1 MAIFENIT
9 IKQRLWLNLFLVIA
23 ILCVIA
29 LSTRSTLLT
38 LVESNHQLKQLQE
51 HQSNAIFEFQVE
63 FASTLLSMKKYA
75 FSLHQTDG
83 DHFNQKIEAL
93 KALNTQ
99 LEKNVIEKNSE
110 QEQVVS
116 QQKNLDEKTTSNQ
129 NKPININ
136 ILEYS
141 KAAKN
146 FTSNAPLEAAQTNTS
161 EMTDILMNIKKSAN
175 SLVFLKKQVNQT
187 IKFGTEPTAVTIGL
201 QINQLKNLDELKLE
215 AVEALNNL
223 SNRLQ
228 RSQKLLTKLALTN
241 DLTAKSAFD
250 NQGLGFSA
258 DDDIETLLD
267 YFAGDFDAQESIDA
281 LSTARD
287 DYQESFNDLAGFIQT
302 SKQNNK
308 SNSELSQRAN
318 TIVQERIQDVSNKT
332 SHLIAEIGE
341 LSHQVISQIMVQI
354 ITALI
359 VLIVLNLLIVRSI
372 TNPLSLLRNQILNIA
387 QTGKFRGSKTIKGK
401 NELTDIHNSI
411 HALLHCVVEVTEE
424 IDGVAQ
430 SFVKGKLNAR
440 VSEHYQGDL
449 GKLCHNFNH
458 SMTQVKSIFDEINS
472 VSNNLAHGELNVK
485 IHAKEYQGD
494 FHDVMHNLDLAVTI
508 QKSAIADIIAIMKA
522 MRVGNFNQRISTS
535 LEGEYHHMKENLN
548 ASLDALQGAITE
560 SNTIL
565 EHYQSGNFNYQ
576 SQQAYQGQLGELHKH
591 MNEVAHSVTN
601 MLLKVSDASSNS
613 LNGVAE
619 ISAGNQDLNERVQIQ
634 AAAFE
639 QATQQ
644 LENIVQSL
652 LTSVEQSEQVN
663 HLSHD
668 VNTQIENGRQI
679 VEQMNHAMNE
689 ISSAVKEITDITK
702 TIDSIAFQTNLLAL
716 NAAVEAAK
724 AGDAGRGFAVVA
736 AEVRSLASRSAE
748 AASAIKV
755 VSENSLNKVKSGLN
769 FSLKTKETFEDNQT
783 SIKQVSKKVEQV
795 NSNLTT
801 QVELVQDINH
811 HFVEIDSQSQRN
823 ASLVEEISSTSIQI
837 HENMHDLK
845 SSVNQF
851 KLRES

>member
-23 ILCVIA
+23 ILCIIA

-63 FASTLLSMKKYA
+63 FAHTLLSMKKYA
-75 FSLHQTDG
+75 LSLHQTDG

-93 KALNTQ
+93 KTLNTQ
-99 LEKNVIEKNSE
+99 LEQNVIDKSS
-110 QEQVVS
+110 QHEQVVS
-116 QQKNLDEKTTSNQ
+116 QTKNLNEKTTSNQ

-146 FTSNAPLEAAQTNTS
+146 VTSNKTVEAPQPPTS

-187 IKFGTEPTAVTIGL
+187 IKFGTEPTAATINIK
-201 QINQLKNLDELKLE
+201 INQLKNLDTLELE
-215 AVEALNNL
+215 ALEALNNL
-223 SNRLQ
+223 SQRLQ
-228 RSQKLLTKLALTN
+228 RSQKQLTKLALTK
-241 DLTAKSAFD
+241 DLAAKSAFD
-250 NQGLGFSA
+250 NEGLGYSA

-267 YFAGDFDAQESIDA
+267 HFSSDFDAQESMDA

-287 DYQESFNDLAGFIQT
+287 DYQESFNDLVGFIQT

-332 SHLIAEIGE
+332 SHLITEISE
-341 LSHQVISQIMVQI
+341 LSHQIMSQIMVQI
-354 ITALI
+354 IIALM
-359 VLIVLNLLIVRSI
+359 VLIVLNLFIVRSI
-372 TNPLSLLRNQILNIA
+372 TNPLSLLRKQILNIA
-387 QTGKFRGSKTIKGK
+387 QTGKFRGSNTIKGK

-411 HALLHCVVEVTEE
+411 HTLLDSVVKVTEE

-508 QKSAIADIIAIMKA
+508 QKSAITDIIAIMKA
-522 MRVGNFNQRISTS
+522 MRVGNFNQRISAS
-535 LEGEYHHMKENLN
+535 LEGEYHHMKDNLN

-565 EHYQSGNFNYQ
+565 EHYQSGDFNYQ

-619 ISAGNQDLNERVQIQ
+619 ISAGNQDLNERVQTQ

-639 QATQQ
+639 QATLQ
-644 LENIVQSL
+644 LEDIVQSL
-652 LTSVEQSEQVN
+652 LNSVEQSEQVN
-663 HLSHD
+663 QLSHD
-668 VNTQIENGRQI
+668 VNSQIENGRQI
-679 VEQMNHAMNE
+679 VEQMNHAMSE
-689 ISSAVKEITDITK
+689 ISSAVKEIADITK

-748 AASAIKV
+748 AASAIKI
-755 VSENSLNKVKSGLN
+755 VSENSLNKVKSGLD

-783 SIKQVSKKVEQV
+783 SIKQVSEKVEQV
-795 NSNLTT
+795 NNNLTT

-851 KLRES
+851 KLRER